1 MLSRNGLFRKYL
13 RTVVKATQA
22 VLCERIAR
30 KQARVEKRSRPRPL
44 AFLQRLDMAE
54 DPKPPPQH
62 QEHQPGSEQKMDPD
76 PETIYPGYH
85 GSGKLDGR
93 RALITGG
100 DSGIGR
106 AVAVHFAREG
116 ADVAIVYL
124 DEDEDAQETKDWVE
138 KEGQQCVVIPGDVA
152 EKSFCQAAV
161 DEAVSE
167 LGSLDILVN
176 NAAQQYV
183 RQEITDIS
191 EEQLDRT
198 FRTNIYAYFFM
209 VQAARPHL
217 EEGDAII
224 NSTSVT
230 AFEGHPG
237 LLDYSSTKGAILAFS
252 RALSGNLV
260 EDGIRVNAVAPGPIW
275 TPLIPAS
282 FGEEQVE
289 DFGRSTPMGRPGQPE
304 EVAPSYVFLASEDA
318 SYMAGQTLHPN
329 GGKVVGG

>member
-1 MLSRNGLFRKYL
+1 M
-13 RTVVKATQA
+13 
-22 VLCERIAR
+22 E
-30 KQARVEKRSRPRPL
+30 
-44 AFLQRLDMAE
+44 
-54 DPKPPPQH
+54 
-62 QEHQPGSEQKMDPD
+62 PD
-76 PETIYPGYH
+76 PETIYPGYR
-85 GSGKLDGR
+85 GSGKLEGR

-124 DEDEDAQETKDWVE
+124 DEDEDAEETKHWVE
-138 KEGQQCVVIPGDVA
+138 EEGRQCVMIRGDVA
-152 EKSFCQAAV
+152 EKRFCQAAV

-167 LGSLDILVN
+167 LGGLDILVN

-183 RQEITDIS
+183 RQEIEEIS

-209 VQAARPHL
+209 VQAAREHL

-224 NSTSVT
+224 NTTSVT

-237 LLDYSSTKGAILAFS
+237 LLDYSSTKGAILAFT
-252 RALSGNLV
+252 RALASNLI

-282 FGEEQVE
+282 FGAEQVE
-289 DFGRSTPMGRPGQPE
+289 NFGQSTPMGRPGQPE
-304 EVAPSYVFLASEDA
+304 EVAPSYVLLASEDG

-329 GGKVVGG
+329 GGKVVAG